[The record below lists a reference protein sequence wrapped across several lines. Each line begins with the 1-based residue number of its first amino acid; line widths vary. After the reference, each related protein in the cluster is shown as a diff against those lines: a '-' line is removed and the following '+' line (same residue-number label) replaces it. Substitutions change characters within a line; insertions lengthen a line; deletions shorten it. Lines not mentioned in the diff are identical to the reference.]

1 MLETIKLVLSL
12 LPLVIQAVRQ
22 LEELFPESD
31 RGTMKLDLIRRTIQ
45 NVYDISDNT
54 LPLIEKMVNTIVDIF
69 NKFGI
74 FKK

>member
-1 MLETIKLVLSL
+1 MLETIKLILSL
-12 LPLVIQAVRQ
+12 LPIIIQAVRQ

-31 RGTMKLDLIRRTIQ
+31 RGAMKLDLIRRTIQ

-54 LPLIEKMVNTIVDIF
+54 LPLIEKMVNTIVDVF

>member
-1 MLETIKLVLSL
+1 MLETIKLILSL

-31 RGTMKLDLIRRTIQ
+31 RGAMKLDLIRRTIQ

-54 LPLIEKMVNTIVDIF
+54 LPLIEKMVNTIVDVF

>member
-12 LPLVIQAVRQ
+12 LPIIIQAVRQ

-31 RGTMKLDLIRRTIQ
+31 RGAMKLDLIRRTIQ

>member
-12 LPLVIQAVRQ
+12 LPLIIQAVRQ

-31 RGTMKLDLIRRTIQ
+31 RGAMKLDLIRRTIQ

>member
-1 MLETIKLVLSL
+1 MLETIKLILSL
-12 LPLVIQAVRQ
+12 LPIIIQTVRQ

-31 RGTMKLDLIRRTIQ
+31 RGAMKLDLIRRTIQ

>member
-31 RGTMKLDLIRRTIQ
+31 RGAMKLDLIRRTIQ

>member
-1 MLETIKLVLSL
+1 MLETIKLILSL

-31 RGTMKLDLIRRTIQ
+31 RGAMKLDLIRRTIQ

>member
-1 MLETIKLVLSL
+1 MLETIKLILSL
-12 LPLVIQAVRQ
+12 LPLIIQAVRQ

-31 RGTMKLDLIRRTIQ
+31 RGAMKLDLIRRTIQ

-54 LPLIEKMVNTIVDIF
+54 LPLIEKMVNTIVDVF